1 MLHLEW
7 RGDGV
12 LLMAKGISS
21 GILGENLMENE
32 KKMCVCVAVSPCC
45 RVGIEEKL

>member
-21 GILGENLMENE
+21 GILGENLMGIE
-32 KKMCVCVAVSPCC
+32 KKCVFVWLCLLAL
-45 RVGIEEKL
+45 E